1 MCPQAR
7 NKQTGELAAIKII
20 KMEPGK
26 GIFVRSSVEI
36 TFTVTQMN
44 TVNVCSSASDLNMRC
59 TIGSFES
66 SNI

>member
-26 GIFVRSSVEI
+26 GIFLRTSMEI
-36 TFTVTQMN
+36 TFTVSQIH
-44 TVNVCSSASDLNMRC
+44 TVKVCSATSDLNMKC
-59 TIGSFES
+59 TSGSIES